1 MALRRGHLECG
12 ANCWPDAVTSSHYA
26 YEGCPRKDKRR
37 AAVRARPSAQDR
49 ARIAFVP
56 RVNSESDWKQWTN
69 SPESKPLRNLN
80 CASQRSYATSLSTS
94 LVHRDRTR
102 SWSGLRSG
110 PSPEKHNVVS
120 KQIHARL
127 RRPLSDCAGTIIYS
141 GRRMVF
147 LEGHWLA
154 PISCRVCYRIVADL
168 GSTAMDCREDCGGV
182 SQKMIFTLTKF
193 GPAKIGAASI

>member
-1 MALRRGHLECG
+1 M
-12 ANCWPDAVTSSHYA
+12 
-26 YEGCPRKDKRR
+26 
-37 AAVRARPSAQDR
+37 
-49 ARIAFVP
+49 
-56 RVNSESDWKQWTN
+56 
-69 SPESKPLRNLN
+69 
-80 CASQRSYATSLSTS
+80 
-94 LVHRDRTR
+94 HRDRTR

-193 GPAKIGAASI
+193 GPAKIGAASILFPMRCHLASCGMASQTRSTTQSTAPEASASKRRRKASTNARTEPKIAH